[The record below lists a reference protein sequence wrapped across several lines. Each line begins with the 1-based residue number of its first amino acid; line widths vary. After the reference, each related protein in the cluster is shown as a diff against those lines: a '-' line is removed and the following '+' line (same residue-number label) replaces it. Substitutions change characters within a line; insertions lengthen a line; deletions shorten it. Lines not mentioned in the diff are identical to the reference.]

1 MNSQQ
6 SMTQQEQYYNK
17 VMTWLNSSDT
27 LPLRD
32 LYFAT
37 LDLHH
42 SKIFNILNDKDLKV
56 SHKIHDKIV
65 MKIKENRDLTSL
77 SVINDLTKYDM
88 EYHLKEKIKKVK
100 GPINLDKLYD
110 ESLLEIVGFLDDCQI
125 TENEQIK
132 ILFAFFSL
140 VHEYKNCIDETGED
154 YFKEMLESLYELY
167 FSKNQASLL
176 NIVEIYKIATQKGMP
191 DEMFIEVFSKETFDQ
206 VNKIIKLDPLNYQIN
221 QNISSV
227 NHLKRTLDTVDVE
240 QLQKKQ
246 VV

>member
-6 SMTQQEQYYNK
+6 AMTKQEQYYNQ
-17 VMTWLNSSDT
+17 VMTWLNSSNT

-42 SKIFNILNDKDLKV
+42 SCIFNPFYDQDNKV
-56 SHKIHDKIV
+56 SHQIHDKIV
-65 MKIKENRDLTSL
+65 MKIKENRDVTSL
-77 SVINDLTKYDM
+77 HVINDLAKYDM
-88 EYHLKEKIKKVK
+88 EYNLLEKIKKVK
-100 GPINLDKLYD
+100 GSVNLDKLYD
-110 ESLLEIVGFLDDCQI
+110 ESLLEIIGFLDDCQI
-125 TENEQIK
+125 TEKEQIK

-140 VHEYKNCIDETGED
+140 VHEYKNCIDESGED
-154 YFKEMLESLYELY
+154 FFKEMLESLYDLY

-176 NIVEIYKIATQKGMP
+176 NIVEIYKIAKSKGMP
-191 DEMFIEVFSKETFDQ
+191 DEMFIEVFSKETFVQ
-206 VNKIIKLDPLNYQIN
+206 VNKIINLDPLHSQIN
-221 QNISSV
+221 QNIESV

-240 QLQKKQ
+240 HIQKKQ

>member
-6 SMTQQEQYYNK
+6 AMTRQEQYYNK

-27 LPLRD
+27 IPLRD

-37 LDLHH
+37 LDLHN
-42 SKIFNILNDKDLKV
+42 SKIFNIFNDKDIKV
-56 SHKIHDKIV
+56 SHEIHDKIV

-88 EYHLKEKIKKVK
+88 EYHLQEKIKKVK
-100 GPINLDKLYD
+100 GPIHLDKLYD

-240 QLQKKQ
+240 QLQKKHII
-246 VV
+246 

>member
-1 MNSQQ
+1 MISQQ
-6 SMTQQEQYYNK
+6 AMIKQEQYYNN
-17 VMTWLNSSDT
+17 VMTWLNTSDAI
-27 LPLRD
+27 PLRD

-42 SKIFNILNDKDLKV
+42 SCIFNPFYDQDNKV
-56 SHKIHDKIV
+56 SHEIHDKIV
-65 MKIKENRDLTSL
+65 IKIKENRDLTSL

-88 EYHLKEKIKKVK
+88 EYHLQEKIKKAK

-125 TENEQIK
+125 TEKEQIK

-154 YFKEMLESLYELY
+154 YFKEMLESLYDLY
-167 FSKNQASLL
+167 FSKNKASLL
-176 NIVEIYKIATQKGMP
+176 NIVEIYKIATQKGIP

-206 VNKIIKLDPLNYQIN
+206 VNKIIKLDPLHSQIN
-221 QNISSV
+221 QTMALV
-227 NHLKRTLDTVDVE
+227 NNLKRTLDTVDVE
-240 QLQKKQ
+240 QIRKKQ
-246 VV
+246 II